1 MSFARPRSRS
11 PRRQQSRKSRF
22 SDVNPEAHDKDLLKS
37 LETVKTAQ
45 TTKVDRKLYVGNLPA
60 GITQSQLVDLLN
72 TALINKKL
80 NAYPGNPVLSSWISQ
95 DGHYA
100 FVEFRSIEE
109 ANLAFSLNNYP
120 ILGQNLKVGRP
131 KTYSGSQP
139 ASATER
145 NTLMGGYTL
154 PTISAYANITD
165 VNKQGP
171 LRPMRVYLS
180 SPVLCVVNMVSPEEI
195 SGNYEEMVEDI
206 RVHVLKFGQLLEIFV
221 PKEGKFVGNVYLEFS
236 TVAEAKTV
244 RKVLS
249 NMSFNGES
257 LTVVYVAFEKFK
269 ERELDIGNE
278 LQIIIN
284 A

>member
-11 PRRQQSRKSRF
+11 PRRQVRKSRF
-22 SDVNPEAHDKDLLKS
+22 SDVNPESHDKDIIKS

-131 KTYSGSQP
+131 KTYTGSQP

-171 LRPMRVYLS
+171 LKPVRIYLS
-180 SPVLCVVNMVSPEEI
+180 SEILCIKNMVSQEDLMD
-195 SGNYEEMVEDI
+195 NYEEVLDDI
-206 RVHVLKFGQLLEIFV
+206 KSNCLKFGQVLEIFV
-221 PKEGKFVGNVYLEFS
+221 PREGKLAGYVYLEFP

-244 RKVLS
+244 KKI
-249 NMSFNGES
+249 
-257 LTVVYVAFEKFK
+257 LTGYCFSGKPLEISYIPFKKFK
-269 ERELDIGNE
+269 EKELDMENE
-278 LQIIIN
+278 LQIVIN

>member
-11 PRRQQSRKSRF
+11 PRRQQSKKSRF
-22 SDVNPEAHDKDLLKS
+22 SDVNPDDKDIMKS
-37 LETVKTAQ
+37 LETVKAAQ

-60 GITQSQLVDLLN
+60 GITQIQLVDLLN

-80 NAYPGNPVLSSWISQ
+80 NAYPGHPVLSSWISQ

-171 LRPMRVYLS
+171 LKPLRVFLS
-180 SPVLCVVNMVSPEEI
+180 SEVLCVHNMVNRQELAE
-195 SGNYEEMVEDI
+195 NYEDLVDDI
-206 RVHVLKFGQLLEIFV
+206 REHVNRFGQVLEVYI
-221 PKEGKFVGNVYLEFS
+221 PQEGEFVGNVYLEFP
-236 TVAEAKTV
+236 TVAEAKVV
-244 RKVLS
+244 RNALS
-249 NMSFNGES
+249 GLTFNGSTLEIS
-257 LTVVYVAFEKFK
+257 FIPFEKFK
-269 ERELDIGNE
+269 EKELDAEND
-278 LQIIIN
+278 LQAIIN

>member
-1 MSFARPRSRS
+1 MSYARPRSRS
-11 PRRQQSRKSRF
+11 PRRPVKKSRF
-22 SDVNPEAHDKDLLKS
+22 SDVNPDDKDLMKS

-60 GITQSQLVDLLN
+60 GISTGQLVDLLN

-145 NTLMGGYTL
+145 NTIMGGYTL

-171 LRPMRVYLS
+171 LKPTKVFLS
-180 SPVLCVVNMVSPEEI
+180 SQVLCVHGMVSEEDVR
-195 SGNYEEMVEDI
+195 SNYEDILDDI
-206 RVHVLKFGQLLEIFV
+206 REHVNRFGQVLEVYI
-221 PKEGKFVGNVYLEFS
+221 PQEGRFIGNVYLEFP
-236 TVAEAKTV
+236 TIAEAKSV
-244 RKVLS
+244 RKALS
-249 NMSFNGES
+249 GLSFNGKLLGIS
-257 LTVVYVAFEKFK
+257 FVPFDRFK
-269 ERELDIGNE
+269 EKELDVGGE

-284 A
+284 G

>member
-1 MSFARPRSRS
+1 MSYNRQRSRS
-11 PRRQQSRKSRF
+11 PRRPKRSRF
-22 SDVNPEAHDKDLLKS
+22 TDVNHGEDDKDILKS
-37 LETVKTAQ
+37 LETVKNAQ
-45 TTKVDRKLYVGNLPA
+45 TSKVDRKLYVGNLPA

-80 NAYPGNPVLSSWISQ
+80 NAYPGSPVLSAWISQ

-131 KTYSGSQP
+131 KTYMGLQP
-139 ASATER
+139 ASATDR

-154 PTISAYANITD
+154 PTISAFANITD

-171 LRPMRVYLS
+171 LKPMKVNLS
-180 SPVLCVVNMVSPEEI
+180 SQILCIHSIVPRPDLDNDETYNQVCKDFSEEA
-195 SGNYEEMVEDI
+195 ED
-206 RVHVLKFGQLLEIFV
+206 LGQIQEIYV
-221 PKEGKFVGNVYLEFS
+221 PRTGRSAGNVYLEYS
-236 TVAEAKTV
+236 TVQEAKSV
-244 RKVLS
+244 RGFL
-249 NMSFNGES
+249 NGRTFDGKILEIS
-257 LTVVYVAFEKFK
+257 YVPFQKFK
-269 ERELDIGNE
+269 ERDIENTSE
-278 LQIIIN
+278 LQVFIN

>member
-11 PRRQQSRKSRF
+11 PRRQQSKKSRF
-22 SDVNPEAHDKDLLKS
+22 SDVNPDDKDIMKS

-60 GITQSQLVDLLN
+60 GITQIQLVDLLN

-80 NAYPGNPVLSSWISQ
+80 NAYPGHPVLSSWISQ

-171 LRPMRVYLS
+171 LKPLRVFLS
-180 SPVLCVVNMVSPEEI
+180 SEVLCIRNMVSRQELEE
-195 SGNYEEMVEDI
+195 NYEDLVDDI
-206 RVHVLKFGQLLEIFV
+206 REHVNRFGQVLEVYI
-221 PKEGKFVGNVYLEFS
+221 PQEGDFVGNVYLEFP
-236 TVAEAKTV
+236 TVAEAKVV
-244 RKVLS
+244 RNALS
-249 NMSFNGES
+249 GLTFNGSTLEIS
-257 LTVVYVAFEKFK
+257 FIPFEMFK
-269 ERELDIGNE
+269 ERELDVGNE
-278 LQIIIN
+278 LQAIIN

>member
-1 MSFARPRSRS
+1 MFNNRNRSRS
-11 PRRQQSRKSRF
+11 PRRNTKKSRF
-22 SDVNPEAHDKDLLKS
+22 TDVNPEEKDLMKS
-37 LETVKTAQ
+37 LETVKAAQ

-80 NAYPGNPVLSSWISQ
+80 NAYPGHPVLSSWISQ

-131 KTYSGSQP
+131 KTYSGLQP

-154 PTISAYANITD
+154 PTISAYSNITD

-171 LRPMRVYLS
+171 LKPLRVFLS
-180 SPVLCVVNMVSPEEI
+180 SQVLCVEKMVSEDELKN
-195 SGNYEEMVEDI
+195 NYEDVVDDI
-206 RVHVLKFGQLLEIFV
+206 REHVNRFGQVLEVFI
-221 PKEGKFVGNVYLEFS
+221 PQSGRHSGNVYLEFP
-236 TVAEAKTV
+236 TVAEAKSV
-244 RKVLS
+244 RNALS
-249 NMSFNGES
+249 CLTFNGEF
-257 LTVVYVAFEKFK
+257 LNIGFIPFEKFK
-269 ERELDIGNE
+269 EKDLDTNGDLE
-278 LQIIIN
+278 VIIN

>member
-11 PRRQQSRKSRF
+11 PRRQVRKSRF

-171 LRPMRVYLS
+171 LKPMKVYLS
-180 SPVLCVVNMVSPEEI
+180 SPVLCVTNMVNIEEI
-195 SGNYEEMVEDI
+195 LEKHEDVVEDI
-206 RVHVLKFGQLLEIFV
+206 RNHVVKFGQLLEILV
-221 PKEGKFVGNVYLEFS
+221 PKEGKFLGNVYLEFP

-249 NMSFNGES
+249 NMSFDGKPLDIIYIS
-257 LTVVYVAFEKFK
+257 FEKFK
-269 ERELDIGNE
+269 ERELETGNE

>member
-11 PRRQQSRKSRF
+11 PRRQQSKKSRF
-22 SDVNPEAHDKDLLKS
+22 SDVNPDDKDIIKS
-37 LETVKTAQ
+37 LETVKAAQ

-60 GITQSQLVDLLN
+60 GITQIQLVDLLN

-80 NAYPGNPVLSSWISQ
+80 NAYPGHPVLSSWISQ

-171 LRPMRVYLS
+171 LKPLRVFLS
-180 SPVLCVVNMVSPEEI
+180 SEVLCVKKMVNRQELEE
-195 SGNYEEMVEDI
+195 NYEDLVDDI
-206 RVHVLKFGQLLEIFV
+206 REHVNRFGQVLEVYI
-221 PKEGKFVGNVYLEFS
+221 PRDGDFVGNVYLEFP
-236 TVAEAKTV
+236 TVAEAKVV
-244 RKVLS
+244 RNALS
-249 NMSFNGES
+249 GLTFNGS
-257 LTVVYVAFEKFK
+257 TLDISFIPFQKFK
-269 ERELDIGNE
+269 EKELDSGND
-278 LQIIIN
+278 LQVIIN

>member
-1 MSFARPRSRS
+1 MSFVRRSRS
-11 PRRQQSRKSRF
+11 PRRQQMRKSRF
-22 SDVNPEAHDKDLLKS
+22 SDVNPEAHDKDILKS

-165 VNKQGP
+165 ANKQGP
-171 LRPMRVYLS
+171 LKPMRVFLS
-180 SPVLCVVNMVSPEEI
+180 SSVLCVNNMISAEELKD
-195 SGNYEEMVEDI
+195 NYDEIVEDV
-206 RVHVLKFGQLLEIFV
+206 RVYVLKFGQLLEIYV
-221 PKEGKFVGNVYLEFS
+221 PREGNFKGNVYLEFP
-236 TVAEAKTV
+236 TIAEAKTV

-249 NMSFNGES
+249 NMSFNGNS
-257 LTVVYVAFEKFK
+257 LDISYIPFEKFK
-269 ERELDIGNE
+269 ERELTFSNE
-278 LQIIIN
+278 LLVIIN

>member
-11 PRRQQSRKSRF
+11 PRRQQSKKSRF
-22 SDVNPEAHDKDLLKS
+22 SDVNPDDKDIMKS

-60 GITQSQLVDLLN
+60 GITQIQLVDLLN

-80 NAYPGNPVLSSWISQ
+80 NAYPGHPVLSSWISQ

-171 LRPMRVYLS
+171 LKPLRVFLS
-180 SPVLCVVNMVSPEEI
+180 SEVLCVRNMVSKQELEE
-195 SGNYEEMVEDI
+195 NYEDLVDDI
-206 RVHVLKFGQLLEIFV
+206 REHVNRFGQVLEVYI
-221 PKEGKFVGNVYLEFS
+221 PQEGDFVGNVYLEFP
-236 TVAEAKTV
+236 TVAEAKVV
-244 RKVLS
+244 RNALS
-249 NMSFNGES
+249 GLTFNGSTLEIS
-257 LTVVYVAFEKFK
+257 FIPFEMFK
-269 ERELDIGNE
+269 ERELHVGNE
-278 LQIIIN
+278 LQAIIN

>member
-1 MSFARPRSRS
+1 
-11 PRRQQSRKSRF
+11 
-22 SDVNPEAHDKDLLKS
+22 VNPEEKDIMKS

-171 LRPMRVYLS
+171 LKPIRVYLS
-180 SPVLCVVNMVSPEEI
+180 SEVLCVYKMVSEDDVK
-195 SGNYEEMVEDI
+195 NNLEDI
-206 RVHVLKFGQLLEIFV
+206 MDDIREHVNRFGQVLEIYI
-221 PKEGKFVGNVYLEFS
+221 PTEGRYLGNVYLEFP
-236 TVAEAKTV
+236 TVAEAKSV
-244 RKVLS
+244 RKSLS
-249 NMSFNGES
+249 CLTFNGQF
-257 LTVVYVAFEKFK
+257 LDIGYIPFEKFK
-269 ERELDIGNE
+269 ERDLDSAGD
-278 LQIIIN
+278 LQVIIN

>member
-1 MSFARPRSRS
+1 MSYNRRHSRS
-11 PRRQQSRKSRF
+11 PRKNIKKSRF
-22 SDVNPEAHDKDLLKS
+22 TDVNPEEKDIMKS

-171 LRPMRVYLS
+171 LKPLRVFLS
-180 SPVLCVVNMVSPEEI
+180 SEVLCVYRMVSEDDVKN
-195 SGNYEEMVEDI
+195 NYEDILDDI
-206 RVHVLKFGQLLEIFV
+206 REHVNRFGQVLEVYI
-221 PKEGKFVGNVYLEFS
+221 PTEGRYLGNVYLEFP
-236 TVAEAKTV
+236 TVAEAKSV
-244 RKVLS
+244 RKSLS
-249 NMSFNGES
+249 CLTFNGQY
-257 LTVVYVAFEKFK
+257 LDIGYIPFDKFK
-269 ERELDIGNE
+269 EKDLDCNDD
-278 LQIIIN
+278 LQVIIN